1 MEFQYDMVYTPNTEA
16 QRQEML
22 AAIGLND
29 VRDLYAEVPRSVMD
43 PTIELPAPLA
53 EPELIAE
60 MRRLSELNADAAHYA
75 LFLGAGAYNHFSP
88 SAVYRIMSRNEFYTA
103 YTPYQPELSQG
114 TLQQIYEFQTL
125 VCELT
130 GMDVANASMY
140 DAGSA
145 LGEAA
150 VMAVT
155 LTKRPKVVISPR
167 AHPEHKAVLRTFGKG
182 HGVEVIERDAAIRD
196 ASELGDDIACV
207 IIQQPNFIGEIR
219 DFSALAAKVHEAGAI
234 LIEVFDPI
242 SLGLLK
248 SPGELDVDI
257 AIGEGQSLG
266 VPLMFGG
273 PYVGLFATKE
283 KYVRQMPGRLAG
295 VTTDTEGRRG
305 YVLTLQTREQHIR
318 REKATS
324 NICTNSGL
332 IAVAATTYMAL
343 MGPQG
348 LRRVAEICYQRS
360 HYLAKRIAQL
370 PGYRIISREPFFKEF
385 AVQTPI
391 SPTEIN
397 KRLLEHKIIGGLDI
411 SKTVEVEGTENAWLL
426 CTTEMNTKEQM
437 DRLVSALE
445 GMKD

>member
-1 MEFQYDMVYTPNTEA
+1 MVYTPNTEA

-22 AAIGLND
+22 EAIGLQS
-29 VRDLYAEVPRSVMD
+29 VQDLYREVPASVLD
-43 PTIELPAPLA
+43 PIIELPTPLS

-75 LFLGAGAYNHFSP
+75 TFLGAGSYNHFSP
-88 SAVYRIMSRNEFYTA
+88 SAVYRIMSRSEFYTA

-125 VCELT
+125 ICQLT

-140 DAGSA
+140 DAASA

-150 VMAVT
+150 VMASSI
-155 LTKRPKVVISPR
+155 TKRKKVAISPK
-167 AHPEHKAVLRTFGKG
+167 AHPEHKAVLRTYCDN
-182 HGVEVIERDAAIRD
+182 HGIEVVERDVNVAV
-196 ASELGDDIACV
+196 EDIGSDLACV
-207 IIQQPNFIGEIR
+207 IIQQPNFLGEIR
-219 DFSALAAKVHEAGAI
+219 DLTTLADRVHALGGI

-266 VPLMFGG
+266 IPMSFGG
-273 PYVGLFATKE
+273 PYCGLLATKE

-295 VTTDTEGRRG
+295 MTKDTEGRRG
-305 YVLTLQTREQHIR
+305 FVLTLQTREQHIR

-324 NICTNSGL
+324 NICTNEAL
-332 IAVAATTYMAL
+332 MAVAATAYMCC

-348 LRRVAEICYQRS
+348 VKRVAELSYQRS
-360 HYLAKRIAQL
+360 HYLANRLKKL
-370 PGYRIISREPFFKEF
+370 PGYKIISREPFFKEF
-385 AVQTPI
+385 AIQTPI
-391 SPTEIN
+391 SPTELN
-397 KRLLEHKIIGGLDI
+397 HRLLEHKIIGGLDI
-411 SKTVEVEGTENAWLL
+411 SGTPEVEGVENAWLL
-426 CTTEMNTKEQM
+426 CVTEMNSKEQL
-437 DRLVSALE
+437 DRLIAALTE
-445 GMKD
+445 IGSEK

>member
-1 MEFQYDMVYTPNTEA
+1 MVYTPNTEA

-22 AAIGLND
+22 AAIGLNR
-29 VRDLYAEVPRSVMD
+29 VKDLYAEVPTEVLD
-43 PTIELPAPLA
+43 PKIELPAPLP
-53 EPELIAE
+53 EPELMAE
-60 MRRLSELNADAAHYA
+60 MRRLSEENCDAAHYA

-88 SAVYRIMSRNEFYTA
+88 SAVYRIMSRSEFYTA
-103 YTPYQPELSQG
+103 YTPYQPEVSQG

-140 DAGSA
+140 DAASA
-145 LGEAA
+145 LAEAA
-150 VMAVT
+150 IMASGI
-155 LTKRPKVVISPR
+155 TKRKKVVVSPK
-167 AHPEHKAVLRTFGKG
+167 AHPEHKAVLRTYAAS
-182 HGVEVIERDAAIRD
+182 HGIEIVERDANIHD
-196 ASELGDDIACV
+196 ASELGNDIAC
-207 IIQQPNFIGEIR
+207 IIVQQPNFLGEIR
-219 DFSALAAKVHEAGAI
+219 DLNGLADKVHAAGAM
-234 LIEVFDPI
+234 LIIVFDPI

-248 SPGELDVDI
+248 SPGELDADI

-266 VPLMFGG
+266 VPMQLGG

-295 VTTDTEGRRG
+295 MTKDMNGKRG
-305 YVLTLQTREQHIR
+305 FVLTLQAREQHIR

-324 NICTNSGL
+324 NICTNEGL
-332 IAVAATTYMAL
+332 IAVAATTYMCL

-360 HYLAKRIAQL
+360 HYLANRIAKL
-370 PGYRIISREPFFKEF
+370 PGYKIVSREPFFKEF
-385 AVQTPI
+385 ATQTPI

-397 KRLLEHKIIGGLDI
+397 KRLLGRKIIGGLDI
-411 SKTVEVEGTENAWLL
+411 SKTPEVDGMDNVWLL
-426 CTTEMNTKEQM
+426 CVTEMNTKEQM

-445 GMKD
+445 EMESNA